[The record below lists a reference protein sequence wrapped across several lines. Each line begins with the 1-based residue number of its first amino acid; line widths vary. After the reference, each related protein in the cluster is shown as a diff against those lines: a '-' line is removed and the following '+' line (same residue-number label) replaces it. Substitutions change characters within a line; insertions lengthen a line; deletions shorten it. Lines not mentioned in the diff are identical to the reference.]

1 VGRRLRGFLGGSAI
15 LAANAGSRT
24 QDALSLRAMPQV
36 HGAVRDQFAQAAVT
50 VDEELASVSDNPV
63 VLGAPQAPRA
73 LSEAHAV
80 GAALG
85 LAADALGIAVAEL
98 AAMAER
104 RIDRLVNPLVSGL
117 PAFLAADS
125 GAGSGFMIAQ
135 YTALSLAAD
144 NRRRAAPAS
153 LDGGI
158 TSGLQEDHLAHAT
171 PAAAKL
177 LGIVENTEAILAIE
191 LLAAVQAY
199 DLAAEGPARAP
210 NAPAR
215 APATDAAYRRV
226 RRIVSL
232 YRDDRPL
239 ADDID
244 SIRRL
249 IRSEDA
255 EAPC

>member
-1 VGRRLRGFLGGSAI
+1 
-15 LAANAGSRT
+15 
-24 QDALSLRAMPQV
+24 
-36 HGAVRDQFAQAAVT
+36 
-50 VDEELASVSDNPV
+50 
-63 VLGAPQAPRA
+63 
-73 LSEAHAV
+73 V

-85 LAADALGIAVAEL
+85 LAGDALGIAVAEL
-98 AAMAER
+98 AAMSER

-135 YTALSLAAD
+135 YTAVSLAAE

-171 PAAAKL
+171 PAALKL
-177 LGIVENTEAILAIE
+177 LDIVDNTEAILAIE

-199 DLAAEGPARAP
+199 DLNPD
-210 NAPAR
+210 APAR
-215 APATDAAYRRV
+215 APATEAAYRRV

-239 ADDID
+239 AGDIGA
-244 SIRRL
+244 IRGMLR
-249 IRSEDA
+249 EQDA